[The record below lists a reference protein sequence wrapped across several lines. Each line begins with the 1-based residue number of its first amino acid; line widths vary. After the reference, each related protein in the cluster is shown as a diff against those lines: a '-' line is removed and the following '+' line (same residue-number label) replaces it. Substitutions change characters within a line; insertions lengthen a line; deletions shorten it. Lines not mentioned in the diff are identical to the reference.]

1 MGKLAGKVVVIT
13 GGGSGVGKATAKL
26 CLDAGAK
33 VVIAGRDAAKLLDV
47 TEEFAAGDNLYA
59 VPTDVTKNEQCVHLM
74 ATATAHFGQVD
85 VLVNNAGTNIK
96 DRTFRDLTPEAW
108 DAMMGANMNGAFY
121 CTKAVFPQMLARKNG
136 VIVNVVSIAG
146 KRANPL
152 GGAAYVA
159 AKFGMGALGMVLSN
173 EEKDSGIRFSNIY
186 PGEIDTPILAARP
199 TPITESHR
207 ATILQPEDVANAV
220 LFVMTLPPSVSIP
233 ELIIKP
239 TTAMYW

>member
-1 MGKLAGKVVVIT
+1 MGKLTGRVVVIT

-47 TEEFAAGDNLYA
+47 TEEFASGDNLYA
-59 VPTDVTKNEQCVHLM
+59 VPTDVTKNEQCVHLL

-121 CTKAVFPQMLARKNG
+121 CTKAVFPQMLALRYCSFTICG
-136 VIVNVVSIAG
+136 VSQFALIAS
-146 KRANPL
+146 
-152 GGAAYVA
+152 
-159 AKFGMGALGMVLSN
+159 SN
-173 EEKDSGIRFSNIY
+173 QLCKAPFESPR
-186 PGEIDTPILAARP
+186 PG
-199 TPITESHR
+199 
-207 ATILQPEDVANAV
+207 
-220 LFVMTLPPSVSIP
+220 
-233 ELIIKP
+233 
-239 TTAMYW
+239 